1 MDALLSQCLDI
12 TKQLISA
19 KQRATINIRIGSEF
33 NFSFCNKEEPVSAQ
47 KKRTSPS
54 QKKRSHD
61 RHENYRHKK
70 DTAFEKKIDVEN
82 CMDEEVAIQN
92 SEEINE
98 VEMKI
103 EKKDLEAETK
113 SDDSF
118 DKETIWMD
126 CWDPDHRWAV
136 QDVSE
141 HMEET
146 LTRVFKV
153 FKVDEN
159 DRKYELNISDK
170 VGEMFALKVEFKKSK
185 NLKAVIDNFRRDGNV
200 KGGGCVK
207 FIRIRKQELFY

>member
-1 MDALLSQCLDI
+1 
-12 TKQLISA
+12 
-19 KQRATINIRIGSEF
+19 
-33 NFSFCNKEEPVSAQ
+33 
-47 KKRTSPS
+47 
-54 QKKRSHD
+54 
-61 RHENYRHKK
+61 
-70 DTAFEKKIDVEN
+70 
-82 CMDEEVAIQN
+82 
-92 SEEINE
+92 
-98 VEMKI
+98 MKI

-113 SDDSF
+113 SDDSI